1 MGKDKIALVVCFC
14 LVVALVGFSAW
25 LYVGA
30 RGLES
35 KVSDLQTKTDNLEA
49 QNAEL
54 STKVQNL
61 TWTLGN
67 LTSGLNNITF
77 TETDQFNIASV
88 TFFGTSGVA
97 DNAINMTIQNT
108 GSSSWTLTNTAQVNS
123 VTGLTVI
130 SIGNR
135 DALNCTSGKS
145 INISITSVGWIS
157 GNQYSISMNMTDGTK
172 IAYICNAP

>member
-1 MGKDKIALVVCFC
+1 MGKDKIALAVCFC
-14 LVVALVGFSAW
+14 LIVALVGFSAW

-30 RGLES
+30 KGLES

-49 QNAEL
+49 QNAEF

-61 TWTLGN
+61 NWTLGN
-67 LTSGLNNITF
+67 LTSGEGFTF
-77 TETDQFNIASV
+77 TKTDQFNIASM

-97 DNAINMTIQNT
+97 NNAINMTIQNT
-108 GSSSWTLTNTAQVNS
+108 GSTSWTLTNTAQVNS

-135 DALNCTSGKS
+135 NALNCTNGRS
-145 INISITSVGWIS
+145 INISITNVGWVS
-157 GNQYSISMNMTDGTK
+157 GNQYSVTLLLTDGNK
-172 IAYICNAP
+172 ITYVANAP